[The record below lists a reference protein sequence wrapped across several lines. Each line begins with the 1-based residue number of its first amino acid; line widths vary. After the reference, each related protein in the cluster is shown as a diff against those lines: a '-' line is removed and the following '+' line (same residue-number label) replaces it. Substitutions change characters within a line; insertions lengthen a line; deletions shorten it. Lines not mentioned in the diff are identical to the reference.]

1 MYDTQQTTDADGG
14 TSRGGYFR
22 WRLYDVDWHTPIT
35 KIHHKMHL
43 AH

>member
-1 MYDTQQTTDADGG
+1 MYGTQQTTDADGG
-14 TSRGGYFR
+14 TSRGYFR